1 MQNWNTETCKTMDRD
16 YEEYDDIVY
25 DAMVRLKKV
34 GLAILLGVGLC
45 VLLSGCKTQYVPV
58 ETVHHEYHHTSDTIR
73 ERDSIFNEK
82 ETIIRETNSG
92 DSALLAKL
100 GIQLSEGQ
108 KAILI
113 LQKELERL
121 KSDKQEAVHD
131 TIIKNDTIQVPYP
144 VEKKLGFWE
153 KAKLASVGFSA
164 SVILIAAIGLIIWI
178 RRRYRYK

>member
-1 MQNWNTETCKTMDRD
+1 MN
-16 YEEYDDIVY
+16 YEENNDIMY
-25 DAMVRLKKV
+25 NALHRPKKADLV
-34 GLAILLGVGLC
+34 ILLVIALC
-45 VLLSGCKTQYVPV
+45 LLLTGCKTKYVPI

-73 ERDSIFNEK
+73 ECDSIFNEK

-121 KSDKQEAVHD
+121 KSEKQEAVHD
-131 TIIKNDTIQVPYP
+131 TIIKNDTIRVPYP
-144 VEKKLGFWE
+144 VEGKVPAWE
-153 KAKLASVGFSA
+153 KVKLASIGFSS
-164 SVILIAAIGLIIWI
+164 SVILIASIGLIIWI
-178 RRRYRYK
+178 RRHFGRK

>member
-1 MQNWNTETCKTMDRD
+1 MSRLPFSHIIIPKSEA
-16 YEEYDDIVY
+16 DISP
-25 DAMVRLKKV
+25 LW
-34 GLAILLGVGLC
+34 GCFTTILCFVAVMLTLC
-45 VLLSGCKTQYVPV
+45 LLTGCKTEYVPF

-92 DSALLAKL
+92 DSAMLAKL

-113 LQKELERL
+113 LRKELERL
-121 KSDKQEAVHD
+121 KNEKYEAVHD
-131 TIIKNDTIQVPYP
+131 TVIKNDTIRVPYP

-153 KAKLASVGFSA
+153 KATIGSVGFVA
-164 SVILIAAIGLIIWI
+164 ALLTCGIAGVALWI
-178 RRRYRYK
+178 RRRYKRM

>member
-1 MQNWNTETCKTMDRD
+1 MAKNYDERYAFYRDLACIVLTALAVIIALTLLTACKT
-16 YEEYDDIVY
+16 V
-25 DAMVRLKKV
+25 
-34 GLAILLGVGLC
+34 
-45 VLLSGCKTQYVPV
+45 YVPV
-58 ETVHHEYHHTSDTIR
+58 ESVHHEYHHTSDTIR

-121 KSDKQEAVHD
+121 IREKQEAVHD

-144 VEKKLGFWE
+144 VEKKIPFWE
-153 KAKLASVGFSA
+153 KVKIGSVGFVGA
-164 SVILIAAIGLIIWI
+164 LAVGGVVGVALWL
-178 RRRYRYK
+178 RRRYKRQ